1 MSGKQRLRDD
11 SLGEVLLEFQVFGA
25 STRVAAIH
33 VASNTEV
40 QVTCP
45 TSYTTFTKTQAAIR
59 KLRYVLS
66 KT

>member
-1 MSGKQRLRDD
+1 MSNKQRLKDD
-11 SLGEVLLEFQVFGA
+11 GLGEVLLELQVFGA

-33 VASNTEV
+33 VATNTEV
-40 QVTCP
+40 HVICP
-45 TSYTTFTKTQAAIR
+45 TSYTTLTKTQAAIR